1 MLYGMET
8 TASFRTARQ
17 YLLAVEAKKQ
27 AEKALADAK
36 ELLMRAYEVENISEI
51 VVDGLKV
58 QTVEVNNR
66 DFDVSKLETLIT
78 GTMFREVTK
87 VSIDKKAFD
96 KARSRGQISGAVED
110 QIVTI
115 KPTVRI
121 DIDEVAEESSATKV
135 A

>member
-1 MLYGMET
+1 MLYDMET
-8 TASFRTARQ
+8 SASFRTARQ

-36 ELLMRAYEVENISEI
+36 ELLMRAYEMENVSEI

-96 KARSRGQISGAVED
+96 KARSKGQISGAVED
-110 QIVTI
+110 QVVTI

>member
-1 MLYGMET
+1 MLYDMET

-27 AEKALADAK
+27 AEKALAEAK
-36 ELLMRAYEVENISEI
+36 ELLLRAYEVEAVSEI
-51 VVDGLKV
+51 VVDGMKV

-66 DFDVSKLETLIT
+66 DFDVEKLESLIT
-78 GTMFREVTK
+78 GTMFREITS
-87 VSIDKKAFD
+87 VSVNKKAFD
-96 KARSRGQISGAVED
+96 KARAAGRISGAVED
-110 QIVTI
+110 EVITI

-121 DIDEVAEESSATKV
+121 DIDTVAEESSATKV